1 MKKRK
6 ELNALIGIGGDSK
19 RKKTKK
25 GSGHRLLRT
34 EPPDSD
40 SESSSDDDEFSNISS
55 VAAFGKRSY
64 AQCCSLCY
72 PLCAFVILAACVM
85 ACAGLVWMQIALK
98 EDLDSLKEKFHIM
111 DSGQKASAHE
121 LPRLG
126 EELKDK
132 GRVLEDIVS
141 GDRGLSRLWANLTEI
156 NRKISALDSA
166 VNHLKANIKSASDL
180 INLPTTV
187 EELQKSVA
195 TIGSTLTSVQ
205 HDLRTVQTDA
215 ELQKQAVDLLKSLDK
230 DGKEPK
236 SSLRSSAEKPPNCS
250 TCTDIKQEMLY
261 LQDSVGEVNST
272 QVQLRSQVEER
283 MSGFGSSLSNLS
295 LRVSSLES
303 GLLLLGAEP
312 GTLRNASS
320 TDSRAEMLRLRL
332 EFLSALSSKSV
343 SATLPEPR
351 PLSPSPPELRPSAH
365 STTVKPVQHLKETRP
380 VEGGV
385 ARPEVAERMAPAQ
398 DSAPREGVRPA
409 QSGSSAPTPE
419 GSTASD
425 PTRRPA
431 FLSQSITKK
440 DLGMTNPVPL
450 SFPGVHSLSDFEKL
464 FAGLKE
470 APPPEGWSYEEL
482 RVLIGEGIPDSYA
495 LQPFDQNG
503 DKKFSK
509 AELQAAA
516 GV

>member
-312 GTLRNASS
+312 GTLRNANS
-320 TDSRAEMLRLRL
+320 T
-332 EFLSALSSKSV
+332 
-343 SATLPEPR
+343 
-351 PLSPSPPELRPSAH
+351 
-365 STTVKPVQHLKETRP
+365 ETRP

-419 GSTASD
+419 GSTASN

>member
-320 TDSRAEMLRLRL
+320 T
-332 EFLSALSSKSV
+332 
-343 SATLPEPR
+343 
-351 PLSPSPPELRPSAH
+351 
-365 STTVKPVQHLKETRP
+365 ETRP